1 MKKLLSLVLAALMI
15 CGLVV
20 SAAAEE
26 PTVVKFWGHHNE
38 AWPESYKILIAEF
51 EAANPDIKVEYTS
64 FPYEDLEAKIQTAL
78 IAGDVGADVYEVWG
92 GWMLDF
98 IDAGALSETPEEF
111 VAELREDAFAPV
123 LGTLQKDGKIYGAPV
138 EFNNEYG
145 GMLVNKALFAE
156 SGLEYPATWAEVIDI
171 AKQVAVQNGDVM
183 EMRGLEF
190 AHRDG
195 LITNFFSM
203 ILQKGG
209 TYMDADGK
217 LNFNT
222 PEAIEAMTEMVSY
235 VKDDKVTN
243 LDMTYETMTGV
254 EGQALLCM
262 DELYMLARG
271 PWVISECEE
280 SFGKEL
286 GVDFD
291 FIPQPPFYPDS
302 GIPQKW
308 VAETG
313 WSLCVPKSTQVA
325 DAAWRF
331 IAFIYEPENLVRHNI
346 KCAQIPPRASAAN
359 DPLYLEM
366 MPYMKPLLDL
376 LPDGQFIGPF
386 NTDVVKEYLVQ
397 MFGALAADD
406 GTYASVEDALAKLT
420 EDLDRDLKIY

>member
-1 MKKLLSLVLAALMI
+1 MKKLLALLLVALLV
-15 CGLVV
+15 CGLTV
-20 SAAAEE
+20 SASAEQ
-26 PTVVKFWGHHNE
+26 TVVKFWGHHNE

-111 VAELREDAFAPV
+111 VAELREDAYAPV

-156 SGLEYPATWAEVIDI
+156 SGLEYPTTWAEVIDI
-171 AKQVAVQNGDVM
+171 AKQVAVQNGEVM

-209 TYMDADGK
+209 TYMDAGGK

-222 PEAIEAMTEMVSY
+222 PEAIEAMTELVSY
-235 VKDDKVTN
+235 IKDDKVTN
-243 LDMTYETMTGV
+243 LDMTYETMTGI
-254 EGQALLCM
+254 EGQGLLCM
-262 DELYMLARG
+262 DELYMLVRG

-302 GIPQKW
+302 GIPQNW

-346 KCAQIPPRASAAN
+346 KCAQIPPRASVVN

-420 EDLDRDLKIY
+420 EDLGRDLKIY